1 MNVITSSLI
10 RLTVKDCVVIVIR
23 VIVRR
28 MMKLRGREMGLRR
41 EQEMVRKTRDMQ
53 VKMLLKIIL

>member
-28 MMKLRGREMGLRR
+28 VMRLRGREMGLRR
-41 EQEMVRKTRDMQ
+41 EQEMVRKRRDMK
-53 VKMLLKIIL
+53 VKMLLTIIL